1 MSIVYLVRHGQA
13 GTRDAYDS
21 LSELGRR
28 QSRLLGEYFVSQG
41 IEFTTA
47 YSGAMLRQQQTAAEV
62 GAAYV
67 KAAIPFPEIIIDSQW
82 NEFDLTQVYRE
93 IGPLLAEADPGFRS
107 EYDEMRRQVR
117 QSVGDHEAQVHRR
130 WRPCDTKIVEAWITG
145 RFPYSGETWGQF
157 RERVASLCPKLSDSS
172 AQRNILAFTSAT
184 PTAILAGLAL
194 GIDDSRVRQLAGVL
208 LNASYTVLRQR
219 GEHLHLF
226 QFNVVPH
233 LAAPELRT
241 HR

>member
-1 MSIVYLVRHGQA
+1 EGGESRLDKHYRVLHGQA

-41 IEFTTA
+41 IEFTSA

-62 GAAYV
+62 SGAYA

-82 NEFDLTQVYRE
+82 NEFDLTHVYRE
-93 IGPLLAEADPGFRS
+93 IAPLLAEADLQCRS

-145 RFPYSGETWGQF
+145 RFPYGGESWSTF
-157 RERVASLCPKLSDSS
+157 RARGVA
-172 AQRNILAFTSAT
+172 
-184 PTAILAGLAL
+184 
-194 GIDDSRVRQLAGVL
+194 
-208 LNASYTVLRQR
+208 
-219 GEHLHLF
+219 H
-226 QFNVVPH
+226 
-233 LAAPELRT
+233 
-241 HR
+241 